1 VIQRFLN
8 LRATLTSKTPRYVPI
23 PPKIP
28 TVGQRALDVVS
39 TSSPKLTGSAT
50 GSPLYQPG
58 SDDVYTPEEQA
69 YFMANAT
76 EIFPRVFISSL
87 YVASNRDLVKSKLEV
102 THMVN
107 VSGSPD
113 PFPGE
118 FEYLN
123 LEIQDHALQALTP
136 VLARFVE
143 FVRRAIEQEKGCVLI
158 FSARGV
164 SRCAALAIAWVME
177 DLNQSFYE
185 SFICVKDRRYVI
197 NPNHGFV
204 RQLVKWGGR
213 KSTEETS
220 FQCHCSA
227 CVYSAVSED
236 LGASKK
242 LPVLESGPKAM
253 VVSGNILACQCS
265 EGDVSMC
272 PLKGC
277 QEHLDHLQT
286 KLSFFADTIRWTFVS
301 PSAAQVQDLQ
311 FVTKQANKARP
322 GWKLFQCR
330 TCDVVTHASVSD
342 EDGKVAYLALMCNIP
357 VVEHVK
363 SQKTKVTS
371 SQLNP
376 QFKLSTPPVKS
387 GARKSVDAKKPPFA
401 LVTPLSILAKQK

>member
-1 VIQRFLN
+1 MIQRFLN

-23 PPKIP
+23 PPKIAA
-28 TVGQRALDVVS
+28 VNQRALDVVA

-76 EIFPRVFISSL
+76 ELFPRVFLSSL
-87 YVASNRDLVKSKLEV
+87 YVASNRDYVKSKLEI

-123 LEIQDHALQALTP
+123 LEIQDHALQAITP
-136 VLARFVE
+136 VLPRFVE
-143 FVRRAIEQEKGCVLI
+143 FVRRAIEPEKGCVLI

-185 SFICVKDRRYVI
+185 SFIYVKDRRYVI

-220 FQCHCSA
+220 FQCHCGA
-227 CVYSAVSED
+227 CVYSAASED
-236 LGASKK
+236 ASACKK

-265 EGDVSMC
+265 EGDASMC

-277 QEHLDHLQT
+277 QEHLDQLQA

-311 FVTKQANKARP
+311 FVTKQVVKARP
-322 GWKLFQCR
+322 GWKLFQVCFLIVF
-330 TCDVVTHASVSD
+330 VV
-342 EDGKVAYLALMCNIP
+342 
-357 VVEHVK
+357 
-363 SQKTKVTS
+363 
-371 SQLNP
+371 
-376 QFKLSTPPVKS
+376 
-387 GARKSVDAKKPPFA
+387 R
-401 LVTPLSILAKQK
+401 